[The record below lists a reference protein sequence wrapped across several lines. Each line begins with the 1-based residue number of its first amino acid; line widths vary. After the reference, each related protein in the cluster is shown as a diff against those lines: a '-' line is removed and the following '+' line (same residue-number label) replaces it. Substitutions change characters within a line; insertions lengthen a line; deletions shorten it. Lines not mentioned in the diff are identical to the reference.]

1 MLNQFEKD
9 TIIPYPNCK
18 ILKEN
23 IVLLL
28 CIFFAKIVLS
38 HYYKKK
44 MDDVL
49 NANLICMNKLLSCL
63 IKVLTLQSRGHI
75 QTGIAVYYDVTDHS
89 TSK

>member
-63 IKVLTLQSRGHI
+63 IKFSLSNHE
-75 QTGIAVYYDVTDHS
+75 A
-89 TSK
+89 TSKLVLLFTMM